1 MGSIA
6 QFMTRDFLIALLA
19 AVSAAAVVFTVGV
32 SFLGRG
38 GVSVK
43 QRIKRVALEREKMR
57 AEEMAR
63 LRGRGNSADPQEQ
76 ARSIRRVAGR
86 QYVQNVVERFSL
98 QKAFAD
104 ENTADALS
112 RAGLRGQGPLNAYV
126 FARFVTPFGLFALAF
141 LYLQFTVFQDK
152 PAYLNAMYAV
162 FIGLVGAYLPTLW
175 LKNRTT
181 KRQKSIKRAWP
192 DSLDLMLL
200 CVEAGMSVEHAFKR
214 VAKEIGLQSPELAE
228 EITLTT
234 AELSFLEDRTRA
246 YDNLGKRTGLDIVKS
261 VMTAL
266 IQADRYGTSVGTS
279 LRVMA
284 EEGRE
289 TRMME
294 AEKKAAAL
302 PPKLTVP
309 LIIFFLPVLFIV
321 IIAPAII
328 KMIEQGSFS
337 AFGV

>member
-1 MGSIA
+1 
-6 QFMTRDFLIALLA
+6 MTREFLIAALA
-19 AVSAAAVVFTVGV
+19 AIAAAAVVFTVGF

-38 GVSVK
+38 GMSIK

-63 LRGRGNSADPQEQ
+63 LRGGSQQENPRG
-76 ARSIRRVAGR
+76 SIRRVAGR
-86 QYVQNVVERFSL
+86 EYVTNVVTRFSL
-98 QKAFAD
+98 QKMFAD
-104 ENTADALS
+104 ENTIDALA
-112 RAGLRGQGPLNAYV
+112 RAGYRGQGPLNTYV
-126 FARFVTPFGLFALAF
+126 FSRFVTPFALFLVAF
-141 LYLQFTVFQDK
+141 AYLSLTVFHDR
-152 PAYLNAMYAV
+152 PLYLNALYALFLGIIGV
-162 FIGLVGAYLPTLW
+162 FLPNLL
-175 LKNRTT
+175 LKNRTI
-181 KRQKSIKRAWP
+181 KRQQSIKRAWP
-192 DSLDLMLL
+192 DALDLMLL

-214 VAKEIGLQSPELAE
+214 VAKEIGMQSPELAE

-246 YDNLGKRTGLDIVKS
+246 YDNLGRRTGLDVVKS
-261 VMTAL
+261 VMTSL

-309 LIIFFLPVLFIV
+309 LIVFFLPVLFIV
-321 IIAPAII
+321 ILGPAGIRIAEM
-328 KMIEQGSFS
+328 K
-337 AFGV
+337 

>member
-1 MGSIA
+1 MGAIEA
-6 QFMTRDFLIALLA
+6 MMTREFLIAALA
-19 AVSAAAVVFTVGV
+19 AVSAAAVVFT
-32 SFLGRG
+32 LGFTLLG
-38 GVSVK
+38 SSGNNVK
-43 QRIKRVALEREKMR
+43 QRIRRVALEREKMR

-63 LRGRGNSADPQEQ
+63 LRGRGSGAPQEP
-76 ARSIRRVAGR
+76 ARSIRRATGK

-104 ENTADALS
+104 ENTGDALA
-112 RAGLRGQGPLNAYV
+112 RAGLRGQGALNAYV
-126 FARFVTPFGLFALAF
+126 FARFVSPFVLFVLAF
-141 LYLQFTVFQDK
+141 VYLQFTIFADK
-152 PAYLNAMYAV
+152 PLYLNAIYAL
-162 FIGLVGAYLPTLW
+162 FLGLVGAYLPTLW

-181 KRQKSIKRAWP
+181 KRQASIRRSWP
-192 DSLDLMLL
+192 DALDLMLL

-246 YDNLGKRTGLDIVKS
+246 YDNLGKRTGLDVVKS
-261 VMTAL
+261 VTTAL

-309 LIIFFLPVLFIV
+309 LIVFFLPVLFIV

-337 AFGV
+337 AFGG

>member
-1 MGSIA
+1 MGAIEA
-6 QFMTRDFLIALLA
+6 LMTREFLIAALA
-19 AVSAAAVVFTVGV
+19 AVSAAAVVFTLGFT
-32 SFLGRG
+32 FLGRN
-38 GVSVK
+38 GVNVK

-63 LRGRGNSADPQEQ
+63 LRGRGSEQEQ
-76 ARSIRRVAGR
+76 TRTMRRAAGR
-86 QYVQNVVERFSL
+86 QSIQNVVERFSL

-104 ENTADALS
+104 ENTGDALAM
-112 RAGLRGQGPLNAYV
+112 AGLRGQGALNAYV
-126 FARFVTPFGLFALAF
+126 FARFVSPFVLFVIAF
-141 LYLQFTVFQDK
+141 VYLQFTVFADK
-152 PAYLNAMYAV
+152 PLYLNAIYAL
-162 FIGLVGAYLPTLW
+162 FLGLVGAYLPTLW

-181 KRQKSIKRAWP
+181 KRQASIRRAWP
-192 DSLDLMLL
+192 DALDLMLL

-246 YDNLGKRTGLDIVKS
+246 YDNLGKRTGLDVVKS
-261 VMTAL
+261 VMTSL

-309 LIIFFLPVLFIV
+309 LIVFFLPVLFIV

-328 KMIEQGSFS
+328 KMISQGSFG
-337 AFGV
+337 AFGG

>member
-1 MGSIA
+1 MDHL
-6 QFMTRDFLIALLA
+6 MTRDFMIAVLA
-19 AVSAAAVVFTVGV
+19 AIAAAAAVFT
-32 SFLGRG
+32 LGFSVLGNRG
-38 GVSVK
+38 STIR

-63 LRGRGNSADPQEQ
+63 LRGSAQQDATRG
-76 ARSIRRVAGR
+76 SIRRVAGR
-86 QYVQNVVERFSL
+86 EYVRNIVERFSL

-104 ENTADALS
+104 EKTVESLA
-112 RAGLRGQGPLNAYV
+112 RAGYRGQGPLNTYV
-126 FARFVTPFGLFALAF
+126 FMRFVTPFALFLLTF
-141 LYLQFTVFQDK
+141 GYLSLTVFADK
-152 PAYLNAMYAV
+152 PLYLNAIYAIFV
-162 FIGLVGAYLPTLW
+162 GLIGVYLPTLL
-175 LKNRTT
+175 LKNRTI

-192 DSLDLMLL
+192 DALDLMLL

-214 VAKEIGLQSPELAE
+214 VSKEIGLQSAELAE

-246 YDNLGKRTGLDIVKS
+246 YDNLGRRTGLDVVKS

-266 IQADRYGTSVGTS
+266 IQAERYGTSVGTS

-294 AEKKAAAL
+294 AEKKAASL

-309 LIIFFLPVLFIV
+309 LIVFFLPVLFIV
-321 IIAPAII
+321 IISPAVIKII
-328 KMIEQGSFS
+328 AQGGLPFLSS
-337 AFGV
+337 K